1 MSFDYYQ
8 EISGLANGVYR
19 LQGKVFNSS
28 NNVSGAT
35 VNDAVGL
42 YAQTAGTTWFAPVS
56 KDSEIDG
63 ADMLTLNNIV
73 VTNGNLRIGV
83 RNLKAMTARWA
94 GADDFSLTYLG
105 TTENILGKSDEEAIA
120 EARATFLA
128 QMPAGR
134 DDSRDFSYFIHNPEV
149 TSITEGWTTASVKI
163 NSGESYDYK
172 NSDPK
177 NTYFDYYDANNTV
190 ASTAEQTIE
199 NLPRGSYVLSAML
212 RGSTSTMSLSL
223 EASAGNS
230 YAEKTLVGTGNT
242 GNMGNKGWHEVTLDA
257 ITLNEGESLTIRLS
271 ATGSTWWSADHFTL
285 MWSPLPDDPTVG
297 ITEATSGSTA
307 EGTLYDLQGRRVNH
321 AAPGVYLKGGKK
333 YIRR

>member
-1 MSFDYYQ
+1 
-8 EISGLANGVYR
+8 
-19 LQGKVFNSS
+19 
-28 NNVSGAT
+28 
-35 VNDAVGL
+35 
-42 YAQTAGTTWFAPVS
+42 
-56 KDSEIDG
+56 
-63 ADMLTLNNIV
+63 
-73 VTNGNLRIGV
+73 
-83 RNLKAMTARWA
+83 
-94 GADDFSLTYLG
+94 
-105 TTENILGKSDEEAIA
+105 
-120 EARATFLA
+120 
-128 QMPAGR
+128 MPAGR